1 MRFRPQYALM
11 AVLALVLT
19 ACGNGPVKRVSEP
32 AASIQQINV
41 LADGSWDIQLRLQN
55 FSSMAM
61 RFDSAALALSS
72 NSTEIGQLQASPAL
86 SVGPESAD
94 VFTLRLP
101 PSAQGRLL
109 AAGVLADGLG
119 LPYRLL
125 GEVHAAPSDGRSR
138 RYPIDARSTLHPAP
152 GLPGVLR

>member
-1 MRFRPQYALM
+1 MRARTLLPLLATAL
-11 AVLALVLT
+11 LA
-19 ACGNGPVKRVSEP
+19 ACSSGPVKRISPP

-94 VFTLRLP
+94 VFTLRLT